1 MFILYDQMKLFKD
14 FMQISHLIDLAL
26 QEDVSTGDITTLA
39 IFDSE
44 NDPIVDAHVVAKQ
57 EGIVCGI
64 DFFIDTFKHIDPSL
78 EITVINSNG
87 HKVNKG
93 DRILELKGKSS
104 SILTGERTA
113 LNFLGRLSG
122 VATYTHQFVEK
133 VAHTQA
139 KILDTRKTTP
149 GYRLLEK
156 FAVRIGGGT
165 NHRVGLYDMVMIKD
179 NHIDACGSIG
189 KAIEKVQSYLKAHN
203 KEQIKIEVEVKN
215 TNELEQAL
223 EYSIDRLLLDNM
235 SLAELKKCVEIT
247 AGRVELEASGNVSL
261 ETVAQIA
268 ETGVNYISV
277 GAITHSAPNFDFS
290 MRIG

>member
-1 MFILYDQMKLFKD
+1 
-14 FMQISHLIDLAL
+14 MQISHLIDLAL